1 VAGPQS
7 FVFHRRKNSP
17 GPHLEAGELAS
28 IRCVYLVTVS
38 YRVFVV
44 VVLHIEYIIDL
55 AKPNQTLLQTR
66 VTHTFHPPIAVV
78 TLYPF
83 TVASI
88 RVSGD

>member
-55 AKPNQTLLQTR
+55 AKPNPLPTDEGDSYIPSSDSCCNF
-66 VTHTFHPPIAVV
+66 V
-78 TLYPF
+78 
-83 TVASI
+83 SI
-88 RVSGD
+88 YCCIH